1 MSNCLFE
8 ATLQEV
14 EKECNC
20 TPKYFVDISPGYD
33 ACEGKRKKC
42 MNQLMVEMGDKR
54 DVVDGDEVKV
64 NSFPTKK
71 KLYTHYMSK
80 FEVTL
85 SKILSLLG

>member
-14 EKECNC
+14 EKQCNC

-54 DVVDGDEVKV
+54 DVLDGDEVKV
-64 NSFPTKK
+64 
-71 KLYTHYMSK
+71 TH
-80 FEVTL
+80 
-85 SKILSLLG
+85 I

>member
-64 NSFPTKK
+64 NINSIRPT
-71 KLYTHYMSK
+71 LYVHHKRWSQD
-80 FEVTL
+80 
-85 SKILSLLG
+85 SQRI